1 MMLSW
6 LSCVARR
13 IRIKLCR
20 HQPPWLVLMRSDEL
34 WWRAGFRLEFR
45 RSSDKNKMIAEGWNR
60 ARIIACPKCCGVFDE
75 IAIGSNAL
83 GNKEREFFDELSYT
97 DSGWTDDLPDILRI
111 LIKNSSCNTK

>member
-34 WWRAGFRLEFR
+34 WWRAGFRLEFQ
-45 RSSDKNKMIAEGWNR
+45 RSLDKNKMIAEGWNR